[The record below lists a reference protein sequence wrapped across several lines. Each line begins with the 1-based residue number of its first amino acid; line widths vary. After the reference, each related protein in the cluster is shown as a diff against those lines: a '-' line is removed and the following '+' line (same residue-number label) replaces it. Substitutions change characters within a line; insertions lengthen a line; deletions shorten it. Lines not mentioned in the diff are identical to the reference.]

1 MKNLVWIFI
10 AACIFAACSDDDG
23 PKTPPVEYDVI
34 SFEPA
39 EGMLDFKG
47 NAAAPR
53 TVTIVGEWAGGS
65 FNDVL
70 CGREYMNEEDA
81 NGNFFDGL
89 LFTSADRKIGFGSY
103 FCDMSKNQFG
113 AYDTWGGFALSKN
126 YSQTPTA
133 DGSPDYKGSHFS
145 AWTKSGANNTATFA
159 LAYFNDY
166 GAYDY
171 NTPKIEFSE
180 TREVAHLYMANAT
193 VTGQSQ
199 SSLSDYWFKVSVT
212 GYSGGVKGKTIEQVL
227 ISGKSIVSDWVKV
240 DCSSLG
246 AVDELRFGVMSNDV
260 SGGFLNC
267 PSYFCIDEIALVKQ
281 TK

>member
-65 FNDVL
+65 FDDVL

-89 LFTSADRKIGFGSY
+89 LFTTADRKIGFGSY
-103 FCDMSKNQFG
+103 F
-113 AYDTWGGFALSKN
+113 
-126 YSQTPTA
+126 
-133 DGSPDYKGSHFS
+133 
-145 AWTKSGANNTATFA
+145 ATCRK
-159 LAYFNDY
+159 
-166 GAYDY
+166 
-171 NTPKIEFSE
+171 TSSE
-180 TREVAHLYMANAT
+180 PMT
-193 VTGQSQ
+193 
-199 SSLSDYWFKVSVT
+199 
-212 GYSGGVKGKTIEQVL
+212 
-227 ISGKSIVSDWVKV
+227 
-240 DCSSLG
+240 LG
-246 AVDELRFGVMSNDV
+246 AVLRFRRTIRRLRRPTGRQITKGAIFRRGPSREPTIPRHSPSLISTITALMITIRRRSN
-260 SGGFLNC
+260 SARRGKS
-267 PSYFCIDEIALVKQ
+267 PICIWPMRP
-281 TK
+281 

>member
-65 FNDVL
+65 FDDVL

-89 LFTSADRKIGFGSY
+89 LFTTADRKIGFGSY

-133 DGSPDYKGSHFS
+133 EGRQITKGAIFRRGPSREPTIPRHSPS
-145 AWTKSGANNTATFA
+145 
-159 LAYFNDY
+159 
-166 GAYDY
+166 
-171 NTPKIEFSE
+171 
-180 TREVAHLYMANAT
+180 
-193 VTGQSQ
+193 
-199 SSLSDYWFKVSVT
+199 
-212 GYSGGVKGKTIEQVL
+212 L
-227 ISGKSIVSDWVKV
+227 ISTITALMITIRRRSNSARRGKSPI
-240 DCSSLG
+240 
-246 AVDELRFGVMSNDV
+246 
-260 SGGFLNC
+260 
-267 PSYFCIDEIALVKQ
+267 CIWPMRP
-281 TK
+281 

>member
-1 MKNLVWIFI
+1 M
-10 AACIFAACSDDDG
+10 
-23 PKTPPVEYDVI
+23 
-34 SFEPA
+34 
-39 EGMLDFKG
+39 M
-47 NAAAPR
+47 APR
-53 TVTIVGEWAGGS
+53 RRPSRLKVVKGIEIGIQHDQLDRCREAARAYDYDYIIGS
-65 FNDVL
+65 FHCACAEPL
-70 CGREYMNEEDA
+70 Y

-89 LFTSADRKIGFGSY
+89 LFTTADRKIGFGSY

-133 DGSPDYKGSHFS
+133 DGAPDYKGSHFS